1 MKTAVRMIVLL
12 LVGMVALSGCAT
24 VRSLLSGHA
33 GVTSDSSAAEV
44 VAEPSVP
51 RFTFFDSWASW

>member
-1 MKTAVRMIVLL
+1 MKSTVRMFVLL
-12 LVGMVALSGCAT
+12 LVGIVALSGCST

-33 GVTSDSSAAEV
+33 GKTSESSAVAV

>member
-1 MKTAVRMIVLL
+1 MRSTIRLMVLL
-12 LVGMVALSGCAT
+12 LVGMLAISGCSA
-24 VRSLLSGHA
+24 VRSLLTGDSGSA
-33 GVTSDSSAAEV
+33 EPSSPEV